1 VGGWVL
7 AGHARGVHGLM
18 KKEEKKCLPLLHVQG
33 KEKGE
38 QCRSKRHYSTSFFFF
53 LHETV
58 SFYTKRV
65 VSFKGGASICFP
77 NQSLIYPLF
86 F

>member
-53 LHETV
+53 YMKRCRFIQNA
-58 SFYTKRV
+58 SFHLKV
-65 VSFKGGASICFP
+65 APAFVFQISP
-77 NQSLIYPLF
+77 
-86 F
+86 